1 MMNGKN
7 VPGGNPIQPPPA
19 GKSMPEHKPGGQVLP
34 KKPAQMPT
42 VGQQPEVSEDVDN
55 EMLKKLVSRMAEQDP
70 AGLAEIIRMWL
81 KEDKTR

>member
-1 MMNGKN
+1 MMSGKN
-7 VPGGNPIQPPPA
+7 VPDGNPPQPPSA
-19 GKSMPEHKPGGQVLP
+19 GKQTPDNKPGGQVLP
-34 KKPAQMPT
+34 KKTTQIPPVAR
-42 VGQQPEVSEDVDN
+42 QPEASEDTDN